1 MTDFNNQIIQIF
13 EQSVDSL
20 TKSLSLKT
28 QINDAINLIIN
39 SIKNGNKLIIF
50 GNGGSAADAQH
61 IAAELIGRF
70 KLERKSFPAIALTT
84 DSSILTSLGND
95 YSYDII
101 FSRQCESLVLKNDVV
116 MGISTSGNSKNVE
129 LGMKTSLEKG
139 AKTIGL
145 LGNNGGT
152 IKSVSN
158 IPIIV
163 NSNDT
168 ANIQESHR
176 VIYHIICNIVEKQLS
191 EEKV

>member
-1 MTDFNNQIIQIF
+1 MSDFNNQIIQIF

-129 LGMKTSLEKG
+129 LGMKTSLKKG

-158 IPIIV
+158 IPIII

>member
-1 MTDFNNQIIQIF
+1 MTNFNDQITHIF

-20 TKSLSLKT
+20 NKSISLKT

-70 KLERKSFPAIALTT
+70 KQERKSFPAMALTT

-95 YSYDII
+95 YSYDIV

-116 MGISTSGNSKNVE
+116 IGISTSGNSKNVE
-129 LGMKTSLEKG
+129 LGMKTAQEIG

-145 LGNNGGT
+145 LGNNGGR

-158 IPIIV
+158 ISIVV
-163 NSNDT
+163 NSDDT

-191 EEKV
+191 EEL

>member
-1 MTDFNNQIIQIF
+1 MTDFNNQITQIF

-20 TKSLSLKT
+20 HKSISLKT

-70 KLERKSFPAIALTT
+70 KLERKSLPAIALTT

-129 LGMKTSLEKG
+129 LGMKPSLKKG

-158 IPIIV
+158 IPIII

-176 VIYHIICNIVEKQLS
+176 VIYHIICNLVEKKLS
-191 EEKV
+191 EEEV

>member
-1 MTDFNNQIIQIF
+1 MSDFNNQIIQIF

-70 KLERKSFPAIALTT
+70 KLERKSLPAIALTT

-95 YSYDII
+95 YSYDVI

-129 LGMKTSLEKG
+129 LGMITAQKIG

-163 NSNDT
+163 NSKDT

-176 VIYHIICNIVEKQLS
+176 VIYHIICDLVEKQLS
-191 EEKV
+191 EKL